1 MTEVR
6 ICALKECGKP
16 LIKRDNEKESDFK
29 RRETCGVT
37 CGSRFGSWRK
47 QQNNP
52 GLTLARLRK
61 LRLRKPRSCA
71 VCDAPIVKH
80 DGETQTLFN
89 LRKACSPVCA
99 AIRESDKR
107 IYNGGWPKI
116 TGEIDWNNA
125 FAAHNIIPPNE
136 YGSLPHR
143 ADARTYTGCSAAMA
157 YVRGE

>member
-6 ICALKECGKP
+6 VCALKECGKP
-16 LIKRDNEKESDFK
+16 LIKRDNEREAEFN
-29 RRETCGVT
+29 RRETCGVS
-37 CGSRFGSWRK
+37 CGAKFGAWRK

-61 LRLRKPRSCA
+61 ARPRKPKSC
-71 VCDAPIVKH
+71 
-80 DGETQTLFN
+80 
-89 LRKACSPVCA
+89 PVCG
-99 AIRESDKR
+99 EPLVKR
-107 IYNGGWPKI
+107 DSEILSVFERRRTCGPMCATSRKSIFYGGWPKI